1 MNFCPILLKS
11 SNKAI
16 IPNETTIRLNVR
28 VTTSGQRES
37 RFIPKNQHDNPD
49 SPFCITSATGFLLVG
64 YTVSFKCV
72 VLFWPVSMILIDQGI
87 KIWSSSHQN
96 PWSSILKETQRRK
109 EIISSKLYP
118 PSHCSTKS
126 IGWLTA
132 HSYEYLHTIY
142 KVNDYDLSLN
152 F

>member
-1 MNFCPILLKS
+1 MNWNFRLVRIFWKRLKFEKWKWQMNFALFCY
-11 SNKAI
+11 
-16 IPNETTIRLNVR
+16 
-28 VTTSGQRES
+28 
-37 RFIPKNQHDNPD
+37 NPRMAD
-49 SPFCITSATGFLLVG
+49 EMITSATDFLLVG